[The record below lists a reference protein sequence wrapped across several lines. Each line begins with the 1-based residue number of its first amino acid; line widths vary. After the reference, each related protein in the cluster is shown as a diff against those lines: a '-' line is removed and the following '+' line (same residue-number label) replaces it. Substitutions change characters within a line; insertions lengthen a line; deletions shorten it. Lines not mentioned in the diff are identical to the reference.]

1 MPLKTRRTQTKP
13 RRRPAR
19 SRPLRDDPAWMDR
32 ALRLARSAAVRGEA
46 PIGAVL
52 VTNGRIVGMGSNR
65 PIATGDPTAHA
76 EVTAIR
82 RASRSTRN
90 YRLTGATLYVTLEP
104 CLMCLGAMVHARVTR
119 LVYGASDPRVGA
131 TRLLRGRRFPGLN
144 HRVAVTG
151 GVRADES
158 AALLRQ
164 FFRERRGLKRRRP
177 DGRA

>member
-1 MPLKTRRTQTKP
+1 MPLKTRRIPTKQ
-13 RRRPAR
+13 RGRPAR

-32 ALRLARSAAVRGEA
+32 ALRLARSAAVRGEV

-52 VTNGRIVGMGSNR
+52 VAGGRIVGMGSNR
-65 PIATGDPTAHA
+65 PIAAGDPTAHA
-76 EVTAIR
+76 ELTAIR
-82 RASRSTRN
+82 RAARSTRN

-119 LVYGASDPRVGA
+119 IVYGASDPRVGA

-151 GVRADES
+151 GVRADEC
-158 AALLRQ
+158 ADLLRQ
-164 FFRERRGLKRRRP
+164 FFRERRSLTRRRSSR
-177 DGRA
+177 RA